1 MTQIPVLTTQWSSVR
16 AEDRFFVHNPINDKP
31 ITIVQGSGAAETDAC
46 VKASHEAF
54 QNWRWVSPHDR
65 GKLLKQAAQVVKGHF
80 DEIAELETT
89 EEGKPLFI
97 SRGDTQRCVDA
108 FEYFGGLIGNLPS
121 DTFDLGPAYAHVM
134 YEPFGVVAGI
144 IPFNW
149 PPLHTAAKTAPALAM
164 GNTIIL
170 KPGDQAPLAI
180 MRIVELLQDVFPK
193 NVLQVITGPG
203 AEVGKILT
211 THPLVRK
218 ISFTGSSSSGKAVLH
233 QAAENFTS
241 CMMELGGKNAFLIMK
256 GCDVDE
262 LIPTAYE
269 GAFYNNGQA
278 CTATSRIIV
287 HRSLHDE
294 FVEKF
299 SDIVR
304 RIRVGD
310 GMNPRTQVGPL
321 VTRDQ
326 QRRVLDYLKIGVGE
340 SATIA
345 AQAAVP
351 TDPQLADGYF
361 VPPTLFTGVKH
372 NMRIAQE
379 EIFGPVT
386 GVIAFDDPEEGVAI
400 ANNTAYGLVGVVYSP
415 DYIEGLRIAR
425 QLDVGCVYVNNFYRF
440 GFECVPFGGSKA
452 SGYGRERSLETLR
465 EFAQMKTIK
474 TLSGLGEIPGWSFD
488 E

>member
-1 MTQIPVLTTQWSSVR
+1 MSEIPVLRTQWSS
-16 AEDRFFVHNPINDKP
+16 ECGEHRFIVCNPINDKP
-31 ITIVQGSGAAETDAC
+31 VTVVQGSGAAETDAC
-46 VKASHEAF
+46 VGAAHEAF
-54 QNWRWVSPHDR
+54 QSWRWVPPHDR
-65 GKLLKQAAQVVKGHF
+65 GRLLRQAARVVKEHF

-149 PPLHTAAKTAPALAM
+149 PPLHTAAKAAPALAM
-164 GNTIIL
+164 GNTVIL
-170 KPGDQAPLAI
+170 KPGEQAPLTI

-203 AEVGKILT
+203 AEAGKALT
-211 THPLVRK
+211 AHPLVRK
-218 ISFTGSSSSGKAVLH
+218 ISFTGSSSSGRAVLR
-233 QAAENFTS
+233 QAAENITS

-256 GCDVDE
+256 GCNVGE

-278 CTATSRIIV
+278 CTATSRIVI

-294 FVEKF
+294 FVERF
-299 SDIVR
+299 SNIVR

-310 GMNPRTQVGPL
+310 GMDPRTQIGPL
-321 VTRDQ
+321 VSREQ
-326 QRRVLDYLKIGVGE
+326 QRRVLDYLKIGVEEG
-340 SATIA
+340 ARIA

-351 TDPQLADGYF
+351 SDPRFADGYF
-361 VPPTLFTGVKH
+361 VPPTLFTDVKPD
-372 NMRIAQE
+372 MRIAQE

-386 GVIAFDDPEEGVAI
+386 GVIPFDDPEEGVAI

-440 GFECVPFGGSKA
+440 GFECVPFGGNKA
-452 SGYGRERSLETLR
+452 SGFGRERSLETLH

-474 TLSGLGEIPGWSFD
+474 TLSGLGEVPVWSFD
-488 E
+488 A